1 MKTTFSLSLALALV
15 AAPALADKKLD
26 DAIAKA
32 DEQLQKGKPEEAL
45 KTLQKEV
52 DKTPSTVAFAALARL
67 QNRLGMCDEATASAD
82 RAVQMAAGAV
92 GSVKGQ
98 AHAIRAVLAL
108 RCGAG
113 KDALAHADE
122 AAKADPGPATLAV
135 LARAYARV
143 GNAAKAAEIADK
155 AVGAGATAVAHEA
168 RGEALLAQLK
178 ADDAA
183 AAFRKALEL
192 DPRLSTA
199 RVGLAQALLG
209 AGKAAEAVAE
219 ARKATEA
226 DAKSAEGFAVL
237 GLAILAENPKSWN
250 DAIAQ
255 AQQGAFLNPKSVTVQ
270 VAVAKIFE
278 ANNQFDQAQGAY
290 RKAVEVD
297 PGYAPAQAA
306 LIDVTIR
313 KGELDAALAAAK
325 KLAAEAPSSGE
336 AQLRIGE
343 VYLRKAQK
351 AATPPEA
358 QKLYEEAVPAL
369 AAAAKALPGSPEAH
383 YYLGQALQFTGEI
396 DRAVTAYAKAVQL
409 APNSLDFRS
418 TYGLALGVAGR
429 EEEGVAEL
437 KKVTAAPG
445 YKGLAAWANLGWV
458 YRNMEPPRT
467 EESIAAYKKALE
479 IDPKNAQVHLGL
491 GWAYSYTR
499 EWDLSIAS
507 FNKAT
512 ELDKSLE
519 AEAYNGIAWA
529 QFFKRDMAQARAF
542 AEKAKAKGRNVKQL
556 ESNIAKVENAMR
568 AGQEAAVRAAVDAAQ
583 AVRREEFDIAGAN
596 QNLQSKNTGVRRK
609 ACTDLRKGGA
619 EAAEL
624 ICYAAQTDADMG
636 VREACVGSIT
646 ALGCKAKSCL
656 GPLQK
661 VLANPPNVSTNP
673 TKEELQLEMMWGDLS
688 RAIRDAL
695 AKLNQCR

>member
-1 MKTTFSLSLALALV
+1 
-15 AAPALADKKLD
+15 
-26 DAIAKA
+26 
-32 DEQLQKGKPEEAL
+32 
-45 KTLQKEV
+45 
-52 DKTPSTVAFAALARL
+52 
-67 QNRLGMCDEATASAD
+67 
-82 RAVQMAAGAV
+82 
-92 GSVKGQ
+92 
-98 AHAIRAVLAL
+98 
-108 RCGAG
+108 
-113 KDALAHADE
+113 
-122 AAKADPGPATLAV
+122 
-135 LARAYARV
+135 
-143 GNAAKAAEIADK
+143 
-155 AVGAGATAVAHEA
+155 
-168 RGEALLAQLK
+168 
-178 ADDAA
+178 
-183 AAFRKALEL
+183 
-192 DPRLSTA
+192 
-199 RVGLAQALLG
+199 
-209 AGKAAEAVAE
+209 
-219 ARKATEA
+219 
-226 DAKSAEGFAVL
+226 
-237 GLAILAENPKSWN
+237 
-250 DAIAQ
+250 
-255 AQQGAFLNPKSVTVQ
+255 
-270 VAVAKIFE
+270 
-278 ANNQFDQAQGAY
+278 
-290 RKAVEVD
+290 
-297 PGYAPAQAA
+297 
-306 LIDVTIR
+306 
-313 KGELDAALAAAK
+313 
-325 KLAAEAPSSGE
+325 
-336 AQLRIGE
+336 
-343 VYLRKAQK
+343 
-351 AATPPEA
+351 
-358 QKLYEEAVPAL
+358 
-369 AAAAKALPGSPEAH
+369 
-383 YYLGQALQFTGEI
+383 
-396 DRAVTAYAKAVQL
+396 
-409 APNSLDFRS
+409 
-418 TYGLALGVAGR
+418 VAGR